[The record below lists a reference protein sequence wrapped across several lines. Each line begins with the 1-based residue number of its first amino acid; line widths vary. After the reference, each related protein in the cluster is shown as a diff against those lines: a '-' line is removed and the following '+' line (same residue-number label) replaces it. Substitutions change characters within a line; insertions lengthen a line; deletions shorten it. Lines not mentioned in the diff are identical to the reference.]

1 MLKKRV
7 LCFLTAVACMAVLL
21 GNGASAA
28 EVESGAVYC
37 FGENDFAGEEP
48 LVGICITKLPD
59 AQLGT
64 VKLGGRVLRRG
75 DILTASQL
83 EQMTF
88 TPVDTQQD
96 QDAVM
101 TYLPIY
107 ENRVEPSAVMTI
119 SIRGKEDKAPVAEDS
134 ALETYKNLS
143 NEGSL
148 KVSDPEGKP
157 MAYTVTRQPKR
168 GEVTVREDGTF
179 VYTPKKNK
187 VGVDSFTYTAT
198 DPAGNVSREA
208 TVTITVLKPGD
219 AARYTDTADSSCRFE
234 AEWMRNTGL
243 FTGEQIGGQLC
254 FNENKTVSRG
264 EFLVMMVKTLG
275 IPVDEKAE
283 YTGYVEDAPLWLRP
297 YLAAALRSGLTAG
310 LPAQETGEF
319 GADVAITGG
328 EAAVMLQN
336 AMDLAVTTVVDQGA
350 EDVPQWA
357 AVAVAAMSES
367 GIQIL
372 AAEDLTRGEAA
383 KLLYQVS
390 LIAQDAPGLAMYQ

>member
-1 MLKKRV
+1 M
-7 LCFLTAVACMAVLL
+7 
-21 GNGASAA
+21 
-28 EVESGAVYC
+28 
-37 FGENDFAGEEP
+37 
-48 LVGICITKLPD
+48 
-59 AQLGT
+59 
-64 VKLGGRVLRRG
+64 
-75 DILTASQL
+75 
-83 EQMTF
+83 
-88 TPVDTQQD
+88 
-96 QDAVM
+96 
-101 TYLPIY
+101 
-107 ENRVEPSAVMTI
+107 
-119 SIRGKEDKAPVAEDS
+119 
-134 ALETYKNLS
+134 
-143 NEGSL
+143 
-148 KVSDPEGKP
+148 
-157 MAYTVTRQPKR
+157 
-168 GEVTVREDGTF
+168 
-179 VYTPKKNK
+179 
-187 VGVDSFTYTAT
+187 
-198 DPAGNVSREA
+198 
-208 TVTITVLKPGD
+208 
-219 AARYTDTADSSCRFE
+219 
-234 AEWMRNTGL
+234 
-243 FTGEQIGGQLC
+243 
-254 FNENKTVSRG
+254 
-264 EFLVMMVKTLG
+264 MMVKTLG